1 MRRIGVPV
9 VLLIALLSSAGVAQ
23 AAQRFASPTGSGEAC
38 SSGAPCSLPT
48 AVEKAGFG
56 DEVIVGSGTYSVTSR
71 IATVFDLDSEQG
83 PHLYIH
89 GDFAGPMPK
98 IVASGVEAEPAIGTN
113 GGDSVAYLEIS
124 ATGPYATGLECS
136 GAEVDRVVVT
146 ADGTSDT
153 PAGGINAYAGC
164 TIRDSLVEAAGSEAG
179 GINVAGLAGNGTVL
193 LRNVTVEASG
203 QGSIGVASS
212 FPGNLFESGSI
223 TADLANV
230 IANGGQYDLRAS
242 EGPEGPGKIVV
253 SHSNFDSA
261 KGEGAATITNAGGNQ
276 TAPPLFSDA
285 ASGDF
290 REAAGSPTIDA
301 GTTDQ
306 IGLLDL
312 AGNPR
317 SLGSAPDI
325 GAYELVPPPGG
336 GSSSGG
342 GSSQSQS
349 PPPPLARVQTLLIS
363 PSRFRAANIGG
374 AVISRASKKHR
385 IKVPVGATVDFT
397 LSGTAT
403 VAFSAEKRLTGRKVG
418 KKCVAATRTNR
429 GKAKCAFFKLEGSF
443 NQAGTAGL
451 NRFKFSGRVG
461 NKTLR
466 TGAYRLVA
474 SSGGATKSAGFKIV
488 R

>member
-1 MRRIGVPV
+1 MPV

-23 AAQRFASPTGSGEAC
+23 AAQRYASPEGSGEAC
-38 SSGAPCSLPT
+38 SSAAPCSLRT

-56 DEVIVGSGTYSVTSR
+56 DEVIVGSGTYAVTSS
-71 IATVFDLDSEQG
+71 ISSVFDLDSEQG

-98 IVASGVEAEPAIGTN
+98 IVGSGMEAETVIGTN

-124 ATGPYATGLECS
+124 STGPYAGGLGCA

-146 ADGTSDT
+146 VEGAT
-153 PAGGINAYAGC
+153 AGGISAYTGC
-164 TIRDSLVEAAGSEAG
+164 TIRDSLVEAKGDEAG
-179 GINVAGLAGNGTVL
+179 GIYVAGFFGDTTAL

-203 QGSIGVASS
+203 TGSIGVAAS
-212 FPGNLFESGSI
+212 FPGVLFENGSI

-230 IANGGQYDLRAS
+230 IANGEAYDLRAFD
-242 EGPEGPGKIVV
+242 GGEGPGKIVV
-253 SHSNFDSA
+253 SHSNFDRA

-276 TAPPLFSDA
+276 TAPPLFVGA

-290 REAAGSPTIDA
+290 REAPGSPTIDA
-301 GTTDQ
+301 GANDQ
-306 IGLLDL
+306 IGPLDL

-325 GAYELVPPPGG
+325 GAYELVPPAGG

-342 GSSQSQS
+342 GASQ
-349 PPPPLARVQTLLIS
+349 PPPPPARVQTLLIS
-363 PSRFRAANIGG
+363 PSKFRAANIGG
-374 AVISRASKKHR
+374 AVISRAGKHR
-385 IKVPVGATVDFT
+385 VKAPVGATVDFT

-403 VAFSAEKRLTGRKVG
+403 VAFSAEKQLSGRKVG
-418 KKCVAATRTNR
+418 KKCVAATRANR
-429 GKAKCAFFKLEGSF
+429 GKAKCARFKHEGSF
-443 NQAGTAGL
+443 DQAGTAGL

-466 TGAYRLVA
+466 PGRYRLLA
-474 SSGGATKSAGFKIV
+474 NSGGTTKSAGFKIV